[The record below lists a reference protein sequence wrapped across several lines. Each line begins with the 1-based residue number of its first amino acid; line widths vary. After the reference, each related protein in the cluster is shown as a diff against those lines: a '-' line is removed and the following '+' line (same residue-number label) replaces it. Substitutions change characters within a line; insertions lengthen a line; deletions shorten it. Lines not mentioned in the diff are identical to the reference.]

1 MGCAVYFWWR
11 FVILAAISLATVN
24 FVAAEPLP
32 RSVLVINQSGPN
44 RPWIVGFSTALR
56 NILQADP
63 SGPISLYIEDLDL
76 TEFRSPEYEDSALEF
91 LRVKYR
97 NKSIGVVV
105 SLGSLAYPYALH
117 LRTKMWPGSQMVFS
131 MMDEAMATRLV
142 IPPGV
147 TGTFMRL
154 TLEDMVKAA
163 QALVPGLSNVALVG
177 DQLEKQSFYR
187 HFAEE
192 LPGIAAKLQIID
204 LSGLPLKQV
213 QRRVGELPDR
223 TAILYTGIFVDGLG
237 TSHIPADALTLI
249 ANAANRPVVVDVDSY
264 MGRGAVGGFLLTAES
279 AGEDTGKLVLR
290 VLNGDSGSNIP
301 IRSGG
306 VVKPIFDWRQLQ
318 RWGIDEASLP
328 PGSEIRFRELSV
340 WEQYKFHILLAI
352 TLCVVEAV
360 FIVILLA
367 GRRRLN
373 LEYVKRQ
380 QAELAARD
388 LSGRLINAQ
397 EAERSRLARELH
409 DDVTQRLALLAIDA
423 SRGENASTNS
433 AGASAMRGIRDG
445 LIHLSEDV
453 HALSYRLHPSILEDL
468 GLLEALRIECD
479 QFSRV
484 ENVGIN
490 VKTEGLFDG
499 LPGATALCLFRI
511 VQEALRNV
519 ARHAKARAVQ
529 ISLRHREDQLE
540 LMVSDDGAGFNP
552 VQHRLRPSLGLASM
566 VERVHLLDG
575 KLHIESA
582 PGIGTTIKAWLPLRE
597 ELHEP
602 ATHLAG

>member
-1 MGCAVYFWWR
+1 
-11 FVILAAISLATVN
+11 
-24 FVAAEPLP
+24 
-32 RSVLVINQSGPN
+32 
-44 RPWIVGFSTALR
+44 
-56 NILQADP
+56 
-63 SGPISLYIEDLDL
+63 
-76 TEFRSPEYEDSALEF
+76 
-91 LRVKYR
+91 
-97 NKSIGVVV
+97 
-105 SLGSLAYPYALH
+105 
-117 LRTKMWPGSQMVFS
+117 
-131 MMDEAMATRLV
+131 
-142 IPPGV
+142 
-147 TGTFMRL
+147 
-154 TLEDMVKAA
+154 
-163 QALVPGLSNVALVG
+163 
-177 DQLEKQSFYR
+177 
-187 HFAEE
+187 
-192 LPGIAAKLQIID
+192 
-204 LSGLPLKQV
+204 
-213 QRRVGELPDR
+213 
-223 TAILYTGIFVDGLG
+223 
-237 TSHIPADALTLI
+237 
-249 ANAANRPVVVDVDSY
+249 
-264 MGRGAVGGFLLTAES
+264 
-279 AGEDTGKLVLR
+279 
-290 VLNGDSGSNIP
+290 
-301 IRSGG
+301 
-306 VVKPIFDWRQLQ
+306 
-318 RWGIDEASLP
+318 
-328 PGSEIRFRELSV
+328 
-340 WEQYKFHILLAI
+340 
-352 TLCVVEAV
+352 
-360 FIVILLA
+360 
-367 GRRRLN
+367 
-373 LEYVKRQ
+373 
-380 QAELAARD
+380 
-388 LSGRLINAQ
+388 
-397 EAERSRLARELH
+397 
-409 DDVTQRLALLAIDA
+409 VTQRLALLAIDA

>member
-1 MGCAVYFWWR
+1 MGCAVRLGWR
-11 FVILAAISLATVN
+11 LAILAAISLVTVN
-24 FVAAEPLP
+24 FAAAEPLP

-76 TEFRSPEYEDSALEF
+76 TEFRSPEYEASVLDF

-117 LRTKMWPGSQMVFS
+117 MRTKMWPGAPMVFS
-131 MMDEAMATRLV
+131 MMDEAMATGLA

-154 TLEDMVKAA
+154 TLQEMVEAA
-163 QALVPGLSNVALVG
+163 HTLVPGLRNVALVG
-177 DQLEKQSFYR
+177 DHLEKQSFYR

-204 LSGLPLKQV
+204 LSGLPLEQV
-213 QRRVGELPDR
+213 ERRVGELPDR

-237 TSHIPADALTLI
+237 TSYVPADVLTRI
-249 ANAANRPVVVDVDSY
+249 AKGANRPVVVDVDSY
-264 MGRGAVGGFLLTAES
+264 MGRGAVGGFLLTAKS
-279 AGEDTGKLVLR
+279 VGEDTGKLVLR
-290 VLNGDSGSNIP
+290 VLNGESASNIP
-301 IRSGG
+301 IHAGG

-352 TLCVVEAV
+352 TLCIVEAV
-360 FIVILLA
+360 FIIILLA
-367 GRRRLN
+367 SRRRLH

-423 SRGENASTNS
+423 SRGEHASTNS

-490 VKTEGLFDG
+490 MNTEGLFDG
-499 LPGATALCLFRI
+499 LPGATALCLFRV

-540 LMVSDDGAGFNP
+540 LMVRDDGAGFNP
-552 VQHRLRPSLGLASM
+552 ELHRIRPSLGLASM

-575 KLHIESA
+575 DLHIESA
-582 PGIGTTIKAWLPLRE
+582 PGIGTTIKARLPLRE

-602 ATHLAG
+602 AAHPAG